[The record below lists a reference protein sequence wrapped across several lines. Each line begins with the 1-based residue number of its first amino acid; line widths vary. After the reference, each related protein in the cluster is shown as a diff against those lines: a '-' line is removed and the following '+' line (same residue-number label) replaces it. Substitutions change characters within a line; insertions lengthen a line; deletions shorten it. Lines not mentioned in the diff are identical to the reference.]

1 MSRAIDALGEHSPA
15 SRTVGEKMEQT
26 AVAEL
31 IRQAIAPHEDVTS
44 AYLSSGMHPGQP
56 PIESGWGKGTGR
68 ILLAARDEFFRVGY
82 HGTSTRDIASAAGM
96 SATAMYA
103 HYASKEAMLFKLC
116 LLGSGT
122 ALETL
127 QKAADPAL
135 SAPRRLRSAVYA
147 FAFWHAENHVLGRV
161 AQWDITALE
170 PQSFQVIASLRR
182 ETEAA
187 MRRILV
193 EGIEAGEFVV
203 PDLAGTT
210 LAILSLCIDIVRW
223 YPSRT
228 IHTPEQV
235 AATYV
240 ALVEAMIAPRCS
252 PA

>member
-1 MSRAIDALGEHSPA
+1 MEQAAIDAA
-15 SRTVGEKMEQT
+15 
-26 AVAEL
+26 
-31 IRQAIAPHEDVTS
+31 IRAAIAPHEDATT
-44 AYLSSGMHPGQP
+44 AYLAAGLHPSQP
-56 PIESGWGKGTGR
+56 DPAAGWGKGPGR

-82 HGTSTRDIASAAGM
+82 HGTSTRDIAAAAGM

-103 HYASKEAMLFKLC
+103 HYPSKESMLFKLC

-127 QKAADPAL
+127 KTAASPA
-135 SAPRRLRSAVYA
+135 SPPVQRLRAAVYA

-161 AQWDITALE
+161 AQWDIAALE

-182 ETEAA
+182 ETEAT
-187 MRRILV
+187 MRKILV
-193 EGIEAGEFVV
+193 DGIVVGAFVV

-210 LAILSLCIDIVRW
+210 LAILSLCIDLVRW

-228 IHTPEQV
+228 IHVPEQI

-240 ALVEAMIAPRCS
+240 ALAEAMVVPSR
-252 PA
+252 PAAT